1 MKIRTTKIDT
11 NRRGKTL
18 SYLLAAGLTF
28 AVAGSGTAT
37 VNGGSLTLE
46 DGATL
51 KFNFTDRKTA
61 PALNL
66 AECNVTLGTEKGVR

>member
-1 MKIRTTKIDT
+1 MKKAIV
-11 NRRGKTL
+11 L
-18 SYLLAAGLTF
+18 FAVVAAAAVQPRCSVKNVNVGASAAF

-61 PALNL
+61 PVLNL
-66 AECNVTLGTEKGVR
+66 AD